1 MLINGKR
8 ALAYIV
14 TIDEIK
20 PIPNYD
26 RVEHARTNGWW
37 VIISKN
43 DCLKVGDKCVYFE
56 IDSRVPADDD
66 RFAFLEKRDFKVR
79 TLRMCKV
86 LSQGLLMPVSVFGF
100 ESLPVGADVT
110 DKLGITYAVDEDNA
124 RKAESNKQA
133 KYMGMYTRHKRLF
146 KTRLFKWIM
155 RHEHGREFLFKIFG
169 KKTDVP
175 LSFPDFVSK
184 TDEERCL
191 IAHTKIPTDQG
202 MKYISD
208 IVNQHLPVKVLS
220 MNPDGTL
227 SYKRILDYQKFDN
240 PSGEVMTIEY
250 PYVVGVSERKNH
262 LCCTL
267 DHKILTNRGYIK
279 AVDVKNGDMV
289 YTPVTAYDEQCIPAL
304 YGMLLGDSH
313 IYKDKRSHGT
323 LRVIATNGE
332 AQLDYL
338 KYKQSM
344 FGDGKIIE
352 AGPSGYGGDKLTYHW
367 FLPVDAYIDSVV
379 KKDFL
384 VDGKKTVTQSVVDK
398 LTDESLAFWYMD
410 DGCLSH
416 KNDEHASPSIRINT
430 QGFSKEENDLL
441 VSTLKNKFGVSCNVR
456 SDHKNGKE
464 YFVIYIDVVGTKKF
478 LELVSPYMCKSMAY
492 KTLPEYEE
500 LLETKKNTFAKV
512 QRVLENPV
520 TNVLF
525 GQHKSVTLRSKFN
538 TVYDLEVE
546 DNHNFVTD
554 SIVSH
559 NCENL
564 PYKLGTDEEY
574 ILTEKLD
581 GTSATYVLSRN
592 GKKYD
597 FAVCSRNLRLPH
609 PKDGDPNMD
618 VYWEMAYKYNIENVL
633 TEILENNPGK
643 NWVCLQGEI
652 IGPGIQ
658 KNPLDMSD
666 HTLNLFN
673 FIVDGERWPTD
684 VGCICAKNRGIPWV
698 PILGCDTLPNTMDD
712 MKAQADGKS
721 ALNENKLREG
731 IVYRSLDGKDSF
743 KNVSNEYLLHQ
754 GKLKPK
760 KVPAN
765 E

>member
-100 ESLPVGADVT
+100 ESLPVGTDVT

-184 TDEERCL
+184 TDEER
-191 IAHTKIPTDQG
+191 I
-202 MKYISD
+202 
-208 IVNQHLPVKVLS
+208 
-220 MNPDGTL
+220 
-227 SYKRILDYQKFDN
+227 
-240 PSGEVMTIEY
+240 
-250 PYVVGVSERKNH
+250 
-262 LCCTL
+262 
-267 DHKILTNRGYIK
+267 
-279 AVDVKNGDMV
+279 
-289 YTPVTAYDEQCIPAL
+289 
-304 YGMLLGDSH
+304 
-313 IYKDKRSHGT
+313 
-323 LRVIATNGE
+323 
-332 AQLDYL
+332 
-338 KYKQSM
+338 
-344 FGDGKIIE
+344 
-352 AGPSGYGGDKLTYHW
+352 
-367 FLPVDAYIDSVV
+367 
-379 KKDFL
+379 
-384 VDGKKTVTQSVVDK
+384 
-398 LTDESLAFWYMD
+398 
-410 DGCLSH
+410 
-416 KNDEHASPSIRINT
+416 
-430 QGFSKEENDLL
+430 
-441 VSTLKNKFGVSCNVR
+441 
-456 SDHKNGKE
+456 
-464 YFVIYIDVVGTKKF
+464 
-478 LELVSPYMCKSMAY
+478 
-492 KTLPEYEE
+492 
-500 LLETKKNTFAKV
+500 
-512 QRVLENPV
+512 
-520 TNVLF
+520 
-525 GQHKSVTLRSKFN
+525 
-538 TVYDLEVE
+538 
-546 DNHNFVTD
+546 
-554 SIVSH
+554 
-559 NCENL
+559 ENL

-633 TEILENNPGK
+633 TEILKNNPGK

-673 FIVDGERWPTD
+673 LIVDGERWPTD
-684 VGCICAKNRGIPWV
+684 AGCIFAQSRGIPWV